1 LVDISLRGLRL
12 HLVSR
17 QVGEPISWI
26 KTIQIC
32 LAVDFFAGIT
42 PSRIGGEP
50 ARMVGLLN
58 QGMTTSRAL
67 IVLGIEAFMDLG
79 YLVLAIPLFI
89 WCTRGHHSELI
100 HTMTSALGV
109 IVLLLAI
116 PGFLMMLKESNVP
129 RIMGGIQQ
137 HLPLLY
143 RLLSGFGRWDL
154 QHWVGTL
161 RRNMIEVMR
170 GPKWYLLVGILCT
183 CGWWTLRFGS
193 LLWIAAALNFSISP
207 LDVFW
212 PQFLIY
218 NSMILVPV
226 PVSGGLFETSFLLLY
241 KDMIPAAV
249 MPTTLVLWRFFTYYL
264 FLILGVVTTTRSMWR
279 LTLRKLEKK
288 SPVKTETD
296 APANHYYL
304 LF

>member
-1 LVDISLRGLRL
+1 
-12 HLVSR
+12 
-17 QVGEPISWI
+17 
-26 KTIQIC
+26 
-32 LAVDFFAGIT
+32 
-42 PSRIGGEP
+42 
-50 ARMVGLLN
+50 
-58 QGMTTSRAL
+58 
-67 IVLGIEAFMDLG
+67 
-79 YLVLAIPLFI
+79 
-89 WCTRGHHSELI
+89 
-100 HTMTSALGV
+100 MTSALGV

-279 LTLRKLEKK
+279 LTFMKELHYLEDVKGVQCKLHYLRSKDKKEIDFMIQVGINNTLLIEVKLSDDQLSPNFKTFEPYFPKCRKIQIVKNLKKEKFFPDG
-288 SPVKTETD
+288 SEVRL
-296 APANHYYL
+296 AANWL
-304 LF
+304 KILDF